1 MKAAAQNKKETGAAK
16 GIDTGNRCNNNC
28 LMCTQLRPSYC
39 KSKVEQKVHSMEDVK
54 RQVREAAKDDAI
66 VFTGGEPTIRKD
78 LFELIEFV
86 KENYPKKRIC
96 LLTNGRMLSYKD
108 YGKEL
113 EKIGLDEIIIPLH
126 GHNSALHDFV
136 TQTKGSF
143 EQTVQGIKN
152 LRESGLTREIRIVV
166 HKVNYVYL
174 PEIASF
180 IATNFPFVDRI
191 VFLYFDAIG
200 SGAVNKKRLLVP
212 MKEVA
217 PFLEKAFNELGV
229 LGEKAAIYHFPQCIL
244 PEGVRKKVY
253 GKTVEMRRICFAKE
267 CGQCVYFEKCP
278 GIWKS
283 YKGNF
288 GLGEFEKVNA

>member
-1 MKAAAQNKKETGAAK
+1 MK
-16 GIDTGNRCNNNC
+16 GIDIGNQCNNNC

-39 KSKVEQKVHSMEDVK
+39 KARIEQKMHSKEDVE
-54 RQVREAAKDDAI
+54 RQIREAESESGV
-66 VFTGGEPTIRKD
+66 VFTGGEPTMRKD

-86 KENYPKKRIC
+86 KSNYPKKRIS
-96 LLTNGRMLSYKD
+96 LLTNGRMLSYGD

-136 TQTKGSF
+136 TQTEGSF
-143 EQTVQGIKN
+143 EQTVRGIKN
-152 LRESGLTREIRIVV
+152 LRESGMAREIRVVV
-166 HKVNYVYL
+166 HRLNYVYL
-174 PEIASF
+174 PETASF

-200 SGAVNKKRLLVP
+200 SGAVNKKRLFVS

-217 PFLEKAFNELGV
+217 PFLEKAFKELGKER
-229 LGEKAAIYHFPQCIL
+229 EKAAIYHFPQCIL
-244 PEGVRKKVY
+244 PESIRKSVY
-253 GKTVEMRRICFAKE
+253 GKTVEMQRICFAKE
-267 CGQCVYFEKCP
+267 CGQCSYFGKCP

-283 YKGNF
+283 YKSNF
-288 GLGEFEKVNA
+288 GLGEFRQVKAE